1 MELRTCPP
9 DFSITS
15 SMKHST
21 SCSHRDSSR
30 PYCEVMVSCLRRLIN
45 SAACFTMIDSDSAS
59 ISLCH
64 EVNTR
69 AAFACARFAYS
80 LAKSC
85 VKFRPVVRTG
95 SVSLGGR
102 ARFTREHLYAISICD
117 RPATVSQRLRCPL
130 RIVKCNSRTGVSSIV
145 FYSIRDARHR
155 DNKDCGHTAGIQSA
169 ISAPS
174 VRNLCRSRVCRVVKI
189 FCQEKY

>member
-45 SAACFTMIDSDSAS
+45 SAACFTMIDSDRAS

-95 SVSLGGR
+95 SVSLGGGR
-102 ARFTREHLYAISICD
+102 GLPESTFMPLVFAIVP
-117 RPATVSQRLRCPL
+117 RP
-130 RIVKCNSRTGVSSIV
+130 
-145 FYSIRDARHR
+145 
-155 DNKDCGHTAGIQSA
+155 
-169 ISAPS
+169 
-174 VRNLCRSRVCRVVKI
+174 CRSVFVVLCALSNATLEPGCRLSCSIPSATPVTGTTRIADIQQASKVRSAHHRCGI
-189 FCQEKY
+189 FVGVEYAGP